1 MGRDFPDS
9 GLMRLIRTGRV
20 RVNKGRCRPFD
31 RIFTG
36 DIIRIPPYVKSSP
49 PTSLSSGSIDVV
61 YENQDFLSLNKPGNL
76 PVHPGT
82 GHKDSLVTRVVSS
95 YQDAAFKP
103 TPVHRLDKNTTGLIL
118 FAKSYA
124 WLREIQDIWLSGR
137 LEKNY
142 LAWVFGEWK
151 DGSGPIRDKLLRHND
166 KVRVSQKGKPAV
178 SWVSPVLNRKKMTLL
193 RISLATGRTH
203 QIRVQLAERGFPV
216 VGDMKYGRV
225 SREAKRMFLHCQ
237 RISWPGRKLMVFPDW
252 PDEYRIPED
261 MAWETKYRIKSFS
274 DDQNLSSSNS
284 KGKTSTDCQE

>member
-1 MGRDFPDS
+1 MPQVEHCRVSEQESGQKVLAYLKRKMGRDFPDS

-36 DIIRIPPYVKSSP
+36 DVIRIPPYVKSSP
-49 PTSLSSGSIDVV
+49 PASLSSGFIDVV
-61 YENQDFLSLNKPGNL
+61 HENQDFLSLNKPGNL

-82 GHKDSLVTRVVSS
+82 GHKDSLVTRVVFN
-95 YQDAAFKP
+95 YQDATFKP

-124 WLREIQDIWLSGR
+124 WLRKIQDIWLSGR
-137 LEKNY
+137 LEKIY
-142 LAWVFGEWK
+142 LAWVFGEWT
-151 DGSGPIRDKLLRHND
+151 DGSGTIRDKLLRHHD
-166 KVRVSQKGKPAV
+166 KVRVSQKGKPAICR
-178 SWVSPVLNRKKMTLL
+178 VSPVLSREKMTLL

-216 VGDMKYGRV
+216 VGDTKYGREN
-225 SREAKRMFLHCQ
+225 REVKRMFLHCL

-252 PDEYRIPED
+252 PDKYRIPED
-261 MAWETKYRIKSFS
+261 MALE
-274 DDQNLSSSNS
+274 D
-284 KGKTSTDCQE
+284 